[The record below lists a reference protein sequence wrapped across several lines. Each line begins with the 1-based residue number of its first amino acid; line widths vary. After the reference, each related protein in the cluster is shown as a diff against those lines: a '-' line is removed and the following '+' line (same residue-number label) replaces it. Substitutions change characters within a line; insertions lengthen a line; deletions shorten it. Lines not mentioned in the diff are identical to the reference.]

1 MVCAEAQRDGLSP
14 AAMVPDPAVPY
25 LAARS
30 CSAAPGGPFPAG
42 VLPMAFS
49 HLVASTS
56 LDLPTP
62 DVRIPQNLSTLLT
75 GIRRHLHM
83 NPEIGFQEY
92 ETSRFIREILEMHG
106 LRVHGPLAGT
116 GLYVDIEG
124 AHPGRHIGYR
134 ADIDALPTPDAKTVP
149 YASRR
154 EGAAHLCGHDAHTA
168 VAIGVALLLDAQRD
182 ALHGTVRVFF
192 QPNEEG
198 IPSGAPAMI
207 EAGVLDGLDAVYAI
221 HVDSSLESGRFGLLA
236 GPITSA
242 ASQFTTTVRG
252 PGSGHSARP
261 HETTDTVWVAT
272 QIATAFYQL
281 AGRISDARD
290 NTVITIC
297 RFRGGEAFNVIPAE
311 VEFGGTLRCT
321 RNEDRPFFFR
331 RMQEIARQT
340 AALYGGTAEVVF
352 SEGAPAVVN
361 DPLLVQ
367 RAAEVIQDTLGPEAV
382 YWIPRPS
389 MGTEDFAHYLT
400 HVPGLLIR
408 VGTAAG
414 PETSYPL
421 HDSLFDLDEA
431 ALAPAAQVLSRIL
444 MNHLAQAADAP

>member
-1 MVCAEAQRDGLSP
+1 M
-14 AAMVPDPAVPY
+14 
-25 LAARS
+25 
-30 CSAAPGGPFPAG
+30 
-42 VLPMAFS
+42 
-49 HLVASTS
+49 ASTTAFALSAS
-56 LDLPTP
+56 LTPSDLDTA
-62 DVRIPQNLSTLLT
+62 DAQIPQELSTLLT
-75 GIRRHLHM
+75 SIRRHLHM
-83 NPEIGFQEY
+83 NPEVGFQEY

-106 LRVHGPLAGT
+106 LQVQGPLAET

-124 AHPGRHIGYR
+124 VHPGKRIGYR
-134 ADIDALPTPDAKTVP
+134 ADIDALPTPDAKDVS
-149 YASRR
+149 YASRND
-154 EGAAHLCGHDAHTA
+154 GIAHLCGHDAHTA
-168 VAIGVALLLDAQRD
+168 VAIGVALLLNSLRD

-198 IPSGAPAMI
+198 IPSGAPEMI
-207 EAGVLDGLDAVYAI
+207 KAGVLDGLDAVYAI
-221 HVDSSLESGRFGLLA
+221 HVDSSLASGKFGLLA

-242 ASQFTTTVRG
+242 ASQFTTYVRAR
-252 PGSGHSARP
+252 GSGHSARP
-261 HETTDTVWVAT
+261 HETTDTIWVAT
-272 QIATAFYQL
+272 QIANAFYQL

-297 RFRGGEAFNVIPAE
+297 RFQGGEAYNVIPAE

-331 RMQEIARQT
+331 RMQEIAQQT
-340 AALYGGTAEVVF
+340 AALYGGTGEVIF

-367 RAAEVIQDTLGPEAV
+367 QAAGTIKEVLGPDAV

-400 HVPGLLIR
+400 HVPGMLIR

-414 PETSYPL
+414 PATSHPL
-421 HDSLFDLDEA
+421 HDNLFDIDEG
-431 ALAPAAQVLSRIL
+431 ALAPAAQVLTRIL
-444 MNHLAQAADAP
+444 MNHLEHDLVGTSPTG